1 MNAPTPP
8 PVTPTEVLYAT
19 SNYATDTVSVDTQA
33 VFQTSHLLVR
43 PGRRRDSDAIWAFAQ
58 ANPEYEQMVACGLPE
73 RDAYLAEFFD
83 HHPPPEMSY
92 TQHHHLLAFTKTA
105 DAREHELVGLI
116 DCVIDLMARG
126 VGHIGFFQ
134 VASRLQ
140 GSGMAQQLYTA
151 LEDWLMSQGSVALR
165 LGVVEQNARGKAFWA
180 RNGYLRI
187 KTRHDVDFGRQKNTV
202 HTMVKLVGPLTMDAY
217 LAMVARDRADTP

>member
-1 MNAPTPP
+1 MST

-43 PGRRRDSDAIWAFAQ
+43 PARRRDADAIWAFAQ
-58 ANPEYEQMVACGLPE
+58 ANPEYEQMVAGGLPPRE
-73 RDAYLAEFFD
+73 EYLAEYFD

-92 TQHHHLLAFTKTA
+92 TSQQHLLVFTKTA

-116 DCVIDLMARG
+116 ECVIDLMARG

-134 VASRLQ
+134 VATRLQ
-140 GSGMAQQLYTA
+140 GSGMAQQVYTA
-151 LEDWLMSQGSVALR
+151 LEDWLVSQGSIALR
-165 LGVVEQNARGKAFWA
+165 LGVVEQNGRAKAFWT
-180 RNGYLRI
+180 RNGFQRV
-187 KTRHDVDFGRQKNTV
+187 KTRENVDFGRQKNTV
-202 HTMVKLVGPLTMDAY
+202 HTMVKLVGPLTLDAY